1 MTDEDSFDEEI
12 NLDSIMYK
20 EKPVESKKPK
30 DKKEREHVPD
40 LPEMPQ
46 FKSEKKS
53 KTHEKPNKL
62 NEDDIKKKRQLIL
75 HIQMYLNQFET
86 ELKQFKKINLEK
98 KSIEELQ
105 DLLKEINV
113 VMDSKS
119 DLKGETQAILGM
131 LQAYEYIMVQYAG
144 VDCNGLT
151 VALSQ
156 DPDTIKQIKL
166 LILKHSPLIT
176 VEPEAR
182 LAVKILMAT
191 MQLHTINTYNKQ
203 LLQPTE
209 NNEKINT
216 LNKEYNDI

>member
-20 EKPVESKKPK
+20 EKPVEPKKPK

-75 HIQMYLNQFET
+75 HMQMYLNQFPD

-98 KSIEELQ
+98 KTIEELHS
-105 DLLKEINV
+105 LLKEFNV
-113 VMDSKS
+113 VMDSKN
-119 DLKGETQAILGM
+119 DLKAEIQAVLLM

-144 VDCNGLT
+144 VDCNGLS

-182 LAVKILMAT
+182 LAVKIFMAT
-191 MQLHTINTYNKQ
+191 MQLNTINTYNKQ
-203 LLQPTE
+203 LSQSTE